1 MRYYQSGGGYF
12 PFEVTDKG
20 ERIRARK
27 DYLGHCENVVKNG
40 DIGSRVS
47 RNALREELKLLKER
61 GIEEKEYSYKKR
73 LLSTIEKSIESRNYL
88 ITQLKLDVDRGI
100 EKHYSGS
107 PHVQRIQ
114 KDKDMIFDSCDEWIS
129 ENMTVDNCLMTVNV
143 VSLQIIILF
152 TYASLG
158 YKEPTLKDWLF
169 ADAND
174 KVRFSTLTHS
184 HQLDYNWRNFEHVYN
199 NANTIRDSSRP
210 THRVLREFLTSGII
224 TVLDNLS
231 IDTII
236 EQYLNEWYTCQIV
249 YKKIFAHFKSILPFE
264 YFYHDL
270 VHYSDFKS
278 DLHNNSK
285 YSSTLKTFYDFIN
298 KFACNQKQK
307 YSVKVIFFI
316 VIHEA
321 TGKWFEDELFK
332 GNLAYE
338 THQLYTTSNGYL
350 WLDRFAR
357 EDDLLL
363 LIPEKYRPPKEE
375 EESPKYPD
383 RIVAY
388 LNTAL
393 ANYLYVLEEFKKEAE
408 EVDEEKLHKE
418 RLKRVKN
425 MMEWKEHSPIP
436 ELLLYTKELE
446 SLGCERC
453 TPSSCC
459 LSGGTR
465 NKKRKKRKNKTRKY
479 PGTVSHRHSL

>member
-20 ERIRARK
+20 ERIQARK
-27 DYLGHCENVVKNG
+27 DYLSHCENVVKRWNIDSG
-40 DIGSRVS
+40 
-47 RNALREELKLLKER
+47 K
-61 GIEEKEYSYKKR
+61 
-73 LLSTIEKSIESRNYL
+73 YL

-107 PHVQRIQ
+107 PLLERIQ
-114 KDKDMIFDSCDEWIS
+114 KDKAMIFDSCDEWIL
-129 ENMTVDNCLMTVNV
+129 ENMKDENCLMTVNV

-152 TYASLG
+152 TYASLD
-158 YKEPTLKDWLF
+158 YEKPTMDNWAYNKEKVDSWFYNLTLPEQ
-169 ADAND
+169 
-174 KVRFSTLTHS
+174 H
-184 HQLDYNWRNFEHVYN
+184 DYDWRNFEHVYN
-199 NANTIRDSSRP
+199 NANTIRDNSTYQIIS
-210 THRVLREFLTSGII
+210 EFRRNGII

-236 EQYLNEWYTCQIV
+236 EQYLNGWYTCQIV
-249 YKKIFAHFKSILPFE
+249 YKKTFADSKERIPFE

-270 VHYSDFKS
+270 VHYSDFKFR
-278 DLHNNSK
+278 LHINGRSSRIRAKNI
-285 YSSTLKTFYDFIN
+285 YSNDTLKKFYDFIN

-332 GNLAYE
+332 GNLAE

-350 WLDRFAR
+350 WLDRFDDD
-357 EDDLLL
+357 DDLLL

-383 RIVAY
+383 RRIAY

-393 ANYLYVLEEFKKEAE
+393 ANYLYVLEEFKKEE
-408 EVDEEKLHKE
+408 VSVDEEQLHNE

-425 MMEWKEHSPIP
+425 MMKWKQHSPIP
-436 ELLLYTKELE
+436 ELLLYTKELD
-446 SLGCERC
+446 SLRCELC
-453 TPSSCC
+453 ACC
-459 LSGGTR
+459 VSGGTR
-465 NKKRKKRKNKTRKY
+465 NKKRKKRKNKTRKS

>member
-1 MRYYQSGGGYF
+1 MRYFQSGGGYF
-12 PFEVTDKG
+12 PEKS
-20 ERIRARK
+20 K
-27 DYLGHCENVVKNG
+27 DSKLNQRNKKRYLKHCENVVKDG
-40 DIGSRVS
+40 DIGSG
-47 RNALREELKLLKER
+47 K
-61 GIEEKEYSYKKR
+61 
-73 LLSTIEKSIESRNYL
+73 YL

-107 PHVQRIQ
+107 PLLERIQ
-114 KDKDMIFDSCDEWIS
+114 KDKAMIFDSCDEWIL
-129 ENMTVDNCLMTVNV
+129 ENMKDENCLMTVNV

-158 YKEPTLKDWLF
+158 YKEPTRKDWLF
-169 ADAND
+169 VDAND
-174 KVRFSTLTHS
+174 NVRFYTLTHS
-184 HQLDYNWRNFEHVYN
+184 HQPDYNWRNFEDVYN

-210 THRVLREFLTSGII
+210 TVLSDFFSIGII

-236 EQYLNEWYTCQIV
+236 EQYLNGWYTCQIV
-249 YKKIFAHFKSILPFE
+249 YKKTFADSKSRLPFE

-332 GNLAYE
+332 GNLVYE

-350 WLDRFAR
+350 WLDRFDDD
-357 EDDLLL
+357 DDLLL

-383 RIVAY
+383 RRVAY

-393 ANYLYVLEEFKKEAE
+393 ANYLYVLEEFKKEAVS
-408 EVDEEKLHKE
+408 VDEEQLHNE

-425 MMEWKEHSPIP
+425 MMKWKQHSPIP
-436 ELLLYTKELE
+436 ELLLYTKELD
-446 SLGCERC
+446 SLRCELC
-453 TPSSCC
+453 ACC
-459 LSGGTR
+459 VSGGTR
-465 NKKRKKRKNKTRKY
+465 KRKKRKNKTRKS

>member
-1 MRYYQSGGGYF
+1 MRYFQSGGGYF
-12 PFEVTDKG
+12 PEKS
-20 ERIRARK
+20 K
-27 DYLGHCENVVKNG
+27 DSKLNQRNKKRYLKHCENVVKDG
-40 DIGSRVS
+40 DIGSG
-47 RNALREELKLLKER
+47 K
-61 GIEEKEYSYKKR
+61 
-73 LLSTIEKSIESRNYL
+73 YL

-107 PHVQRIQ
+107 PLLERIQ
-114 KDKDMIFDSCDEWIS
+114 KDKAMIFDSCDEWIL
-129 ENMTVDNCLMTVNV
+129 ENMKDENCLMTVNV

-158 YKEPTLKDWLF
+158 YKEPTRKDWLF
-169 ADAND
+169 VDAND
-174 KVRFSTLTHS
+174 NVRFYTLTHS
-184 HQLDYNWRNFEHVYN
+184 HQPDYNWRNFEDVYN

-210 THRVLREFLTSGII
+210 TVLSDFFSIGII

-236 EQYLNEWYTCQIV
+236 EQYLNGWYTCQIV
-249 YKKIFAHFKSILPFE
+249 YKKTFADSKSRLPFE

-332 GNLAYE
+332 GNLVYE

-350 WLDRFAR
+350 WLDRFDR

-383 RIVAY
+383 RRVAY

-393 ANYLYVLEEFKKEAE
+393 ANYLYVLEEFKKEAVS
-408 EVDEEKLHKE
+408 VDEEQLHNE

-425 MMEWKEHSPIP
+425 MMKWKQHSPIP

-446 SLGCERC
+446 SLRCELC
-453 TPSSCC
+453 ACC
-459 LSGGTR
+459 VSGGTR
-465 NKKRKKRKNKTRKY
+465 KRKKRKNKTRKS

>member
-20 ERIRARK
+20 ERIQARK
-27 DYLGHCENVVKNG
+27 DYLSHCENVVK
-40 DIGSRVS
+40 R
-47 RNALREELKLLKER
+47 RNIDSGK
-61 GIEEKEYSYKKR
+61 
-73 LLSTIEKSIESRNYL
+73 YL

-100 EKHYSGS
+100 EKHYSES
-107 PHVQRIQ
+107 PHRKRIQ
-114 KDKDMIFDSCDEWIS
+114 KDKAMIFDSCDEWIL
-129 ENMTVDNCLMTVNV
+129 ENMKDENCLMTVNV

-158 YKEPTLKDWLF
+158 YKEPTRKDWLF
-169 ADAND
+169 VDAND
-174 KVRFSTLTHS
+174 NVRFYTLTHS
-184 HQLDYNWRNFEHVYN
+184 HQPDYNWRNFEDVYN

-210 THRVLREFLTSGII
+210 TVLSDFFSIGII

-236 EQYLNEWYTCQIV
+236 EQYLNGWYTCQIV
-249 YKKIFAHFKSILPFE
+249 YKKTFADSKSRLPFE

-332 GNLAYE
+332 GNLVYE

-350 WLDRFAR
+350 WLDRFDDD
-357 EDDLLL
+357 DDLLL

-383 RIVAY
+383 RRIAY

-393 ANYLYVLEEFKKEAE
+393 ANYLYVLEEFKKEE
-408 EVDEEKLHKE
+408 VSVDEEQLHNE

-425 MMEWKEHSPIP
+425 MMKWKQHSPIP
-436 ELLLYTKELE
+436 ELLLYTKELD
-446 SLGCERC
+446 SLRCELC
-453 TPSSCC
+453 ACC
-459 LSGGTR
+459 VSGGTR
-465 NKKRKKRKNKTRKY
+465 NKKRKKRKNKTRKS

>member
-20 ERIRARK
+20 ERIQARK
-27 DYLGHCENVVKNG
+27 DYLSHCENVVK
-40 DIGSRVS
+40 
-47 RNALREELKLLKER
+47 R
-61 GIEEKEYSYKKR
+61 GNIDSGK
-73 LLSTIEKSIESRNYL
+73 YL

-107 PHVQRIQ
+107 PLSLLNRIQ
-114 KDKDMIFDSCDEWIS
+114 KDKAMIFDSCDEWIL
-129 ENMTVDNCLMTVNV
+129 ENMKDENCLMTVNV

-158 YKEPTLKDWLF
+158 YKEPTRKDWLF
-169 ADAND
+169 VDAND
-174 KVRFSTLTHS
+174 NVRFYTLTHS
-184 HQLDYNWRNFEHVYN
+184 HQPDYNWRNFEDVYN

-210 THRVLREFLTSGII
+210 TVLSDFFSIGII

-236 EQYLNEWYTCQIV
+236 EQYLNGWYTCQIV
-249 YKKIFAHFKSILPFE
+249 YKKTFTDSKSRLPFE

-270 VHYSDFKS
+270 VHYSYFKS

-332 GNLAYE
+332 GNLVYK

-350 WLDRFAR
+350 WLDRFDR

-383 RIVAY
+383 RRVAY

-393 ANYLYVLEEFKKEAE
+393 ANYLYVLEEFKKEAVS
-408 EVDEEKLHKE
+408 VDEEQLHNE

-425 MMEWKEHSPIP
+425 MMKWKQHSPIP
-436 ELLLYTKELE
+436 ELLLYTTELE
-446 SLGCERC
+446 SLRCELC
-453 TPSSCC
+453 ACC

-479 PGTVSHRHSL
+479 PGAVSHRHSL